1 VKPAPFSYHRPGTR
15 EEVDGLLAELGP
27 GAKLLA
33 GGQSLIPI
41 LNMRLA
47 APEHLIDL
55 NFLREEAAEPVL
67 DDDTLV
73 FGPLVRQAAAERS
86 PLVAERL
93 PLMVEVLAHVAHPAI
108 RSRGTVVGSIAHA
121 DPAAELPALFVLL
134 EGEARVRPT
143 GRTVRASD
151 LFVSHLETS
160 LEPGE
165 WIEEIRLPAHPG
177 GAFEEFARRHGDYA
191 LCGVAALATEGGVA
205 FSFVGMGA
213 TPVRFVGDVSEAVE
227 QLEPEEDIHASADYR
242 RHLALRLAERVV
254 ERA

>member
-1 VKPAPFSYHRPGTR
+1 VKPPPFAYHRPSTR
-15 EEVDGLLAELGP
+15 EEVDGLLAQLGP
-27 GAKLLA
+27 DAKLLA

-47 APEHLIDL
+47 APAHLIDL
-55 NFLREEAAEPVL
+55 NFLRDEPAEPVL
-67 DDDTLV
+67 DDGALV

-86 PLVAERL
+86 PLVAEKL
-93 PLMVEVLAHVAHPAI
+93 PLMTEVLQHVAHPAI

-121 DPAAELPALFVLL
+121 DPAAELPVLFVLL

-165 WIEEIRLPAHPG
+165 WIEEVRLPARTG

-191 LCGVAALATEGGVA
+191 LCGVAAIGDA

-213 TPVRFVGDVSEAVE
+213 TPVRFVGDVGEAVA
-227 QLEPEEDIHASADYR
+227 QLEPEDDIHASAAYR

-254 ERA
+254 KRA

>member
-1 VKPAPFSYHRPGTR
+1 VKPPPFAYHRPSTR
-15 EEVDGLLAELGP
+15 EEVDGLLAQLGP
-27 GAKLLA
+27 DAKLLA

-47 APEHLIDL
+47 APAHLIDL
-55 NFLREEAAEPVL
+55 NFLRDEPAEPVL
-67 DDDTLV
+67 DDGALV

-86 PLVAERL
+86 PLVAEKL
-93 PLMVEVLAHVAHPAI
+93 PLMTEVLQHVAHPAI

-121 DPAAELPALFVLL
+121 DPAAELPVLFVLL

-165 WIEEIRLPAHPG
+165 WIEEVRLPARTG

-191 LCGVAALATEGGVA
+191 LCGVAAIGDA

-213 TPVRFVGDVSEAVE
+213 TPVRFVGDVGEAVA
-227 QLEPEEDIHASADYR
+227 QLEPEDDIHASAAYR

-254 ERA
+254 QRA

>member
-1 VKPAPFSYHRPGTR
+1 VKPAPFAYHRPGTR

-27 GAKLLA
+27 EAKLLA

-47 APEHLIDL
+47 APAHLIDL
-55 NFLREEAAEPVL
+55 NFLRDEPAEPVL
-67 DDDTLV
+67 DDGTLV

-93 PLMVEVLAHVAHPAI
+93 PLLLEVLQHVAHPAI

-143 GRTVRASD
+143 GRTVQASD

-160 LEPGE
+160 LESGE
-165 WIEEIRLPAHPG
+165 WIEEIRLPVRAG

-191 LCGVAALATEGGVA
+191 LCGVAAIDDA
-205 FSFVGMGA
+205 FSFVGMGP
-213 TPVRFVGDVSEAVE
+213 TPVRHVGDVRDAVAR
-227 QLEPEEDIHASADYR
+227 LEPEDDIHASAAYR

-254 ERA
+254 KRA